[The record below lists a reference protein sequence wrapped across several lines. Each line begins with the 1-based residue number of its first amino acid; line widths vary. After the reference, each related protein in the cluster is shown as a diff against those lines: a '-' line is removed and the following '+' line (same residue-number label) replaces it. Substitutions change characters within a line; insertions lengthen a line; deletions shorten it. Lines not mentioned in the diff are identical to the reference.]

1 MRNTFLVFNDP
12 TNPGAGLRVAKPQE
26 WDQILKKNKTLPR
39 EQRRFFITDAF
50 EDCGEIDCMYI
61 ETTQEE
67 YNKWHS
73 QKVESERKRKLG
85 EEYGKISFEQ
95 QAPGTE
101 FLFSDI
107 IGDGFDL
114 EKAVHDKL
122 TFVRLRNALMSWK
135 SWAVDLLD
143 LYVADMKTEA
153 SYILSDKYDVSVRT
167 VQRWKGAFEEF
178 VKNFFEKL

>member
-1 MRNTFLVFNDP
+1 M
-12 TNPGAGLRVAKPQE
+12 
-26 WDQILKKNKTLPR
+26 
-39 EQRRFFITDAF
+39 
-50 EDCGEIDCMYI
+50 
-61 ETTQEE
+61 
-67 YNKWHS
+67 
-73 QKVESERKRKLG
+73 ESERKRKLG

-95 QAPGTE
+95 QVPGTE

-114 EKAVHDKL
+114 EETVHDEF
-122 TFVRLRNALMSWK
+122 TFTRLRDALLSWK
-135 SWAVDLLD
+135 TWAVDLLD

-167 VQRWKGAFEEF
+167 VQRWKETFEEF